1 MKDIALMFKQYGGS
15 AFCTVSLK
23 EHIDLTNSVGLTIEK
38 IVWIRRSILYTGSHS
53 MIDTIRKQGMTYRLY
68 QP

>member
-38 IVWIRRSILYTGSHS
+38 IV
-53 MIDTIRKQGMTYRLY
+53 
-68 QP
+68 